1 MNYIIS
7 QVSLSHIHSAIRP
20 VSVFLADDQA
30 LTFQSPP
37 VQSHLNFG
45 PLSVGAC
52 ASVVVVIVA
61 VSISLALI
69 RFRRKRSR
77 LRHTSRDVTTRDE
90 HLLESLSIVE
100 RNPTYASGRETLEFD
115 WKAEFKDTAVT
126 LIDRDSLLLSDVIG
140 QGAFG
145 KVHKGIFKCSEK
157 K

>member
-1 MNYIIS
+1 MNYIIA
-7 QVSLSHIHSAIRP
+7 QVAIGHIHSAMRRFF
-20 VSVFLADDQA
+20 VLLANDQA
-30 LTFQSPP
+30 LTFQSSP
-37 VQSHLNFG
+37 VHSHLNFG

-61 VSISLALI
+61 VSISLVLI
-69 RFRRKRSR
+69 RFRRKRLR

-100 RNPTYASGRETLEFD
+100 RNPTYASGRETLDFD

-140 QGAFG
+140 HR
-145 KVHKGIFKCSEK
+145 K
-157 K
+157 